1 MATPAARLRTD
12 VAVAPRTRA
21 LRLRHV
27 LGSDYRLGFLFVA
40 PMVVLVLALVAYPFV
55 YAVYLSLTQKFVGM
69 PPVFVGFENYIRLAS
84 DGFFQRAVVNSF
96 VFTFWSVAVKLV
108 LGMVMALVL
117 MSKIRYRSLFTGLLL
132 IPWVAP
138 TVVSALN
145 FLWIYDGSLGVLNY
159 LLVKV
164 FRILPQGVGW
174 LSEAGTAMASVIFV
188 NVWRGFPFF
197 GISLLA
203 GMKAISADLYEAAA
217 VDGANAVHR
226 FRHVTLPGVR
236 NILIIVTLLS
246 TIWTF
251 NDFAIIYI
259 LTKGG
264 PGGRHPGPPRLHLR
278 DGLRRPAPRRGHRRR
293 PLHAAGAGRDHHRPR
308 PLHAAWARAMSKA
321 AIDRLQTLGSYG
333 VLGALLLLVLFPF
346 YWMTITSFKSEDQ
359 MRSLVSMFWPSP
371 VVLDNYYQLL
381 TRTDFAVWFRNS
393 AVVAVSSTLL
403 ATAVGTIGAYALA
416 RLRFMG
422 RAFMS
427 SAVLITYLVPPS
439 ILFIP
444 LYAQIRMLGLSDSL
458 AGLIAAYPSFTVPFV
473 TWLLMGYFESIPV
486 ELEEAA
492 MIDGA
497 TRFGA
502 FRRVILPLAAPGL
515 LAAGLY
521 AFTQAWNEFLYALV
535 FITDVKQRTLPVGL
549 SSFITGDVYGW
560 GYLMAGAVLTTLP
573 VIAVYIYLQKYMVEG
588 LTAGGVKG

>member
-1 MATPAARLRTD
+1 
-12 VAVAPRTRA
+12 
-21 LRLRHV
+21 
-27 LGSDYRLGFLFVA
+27 
-40 PMVVLVLALVAYPFV
+40 
-55 YAVYLSLTQKFVGM
+55 
-69 PPVFVGFENYIRLAS
+69 
-84 DGFFQRAVVNSF
+84 
-96 VFTFWSVAVKLV
+96 
-108 LGMVMALVL
+108 
-117 MSKIRYRSLFTGLLL
+117 MSK
-132 IPWVAP
+132 VA
-138 TVVSALN
+138 
-145 FLWIYDGSLGVLNY
+145 I
-159 LLVKV
+159 
-164 FRILPQGVGW
+164 
-174 LSEAGTAMASVIFV
+174 E
-188 NVWRGFPFF
+188 
-197 GISLLA
+197 
-203 GMKAISADLYEAAA
+203 
-217 VDGANAVHR
+217 
-226 FRHVTLPGVR
+226 
-236 NILIIVTLLS
+236 
-246 TIWTF
+246 
-251 NDFAIIYI
+251 
-259 LTKGG
+259 
-264 PGGRHPGPPRLHLR
+264 
-278 DGLRRPAPRRGHRRR
+278 
-293 PLHAAGAGRDHHRPR
+293 
-308 PLHAAWARAMSKA
+308 
-321 AIDRLQTLGSYG
+321 RLQTLGSYG
-333 VLGALLLLVLFPF
+333 VLGLLLLLVLFPF

-371 VVLDNYYQLL
+371 AVLENYTQLL
-381 TRTDFAVWFRNS
+381 SKTDFAIWFRNS

-403 ATAVGTIGAYALA
+403 ATAIGTIGAYALA
-416 RLRFMG
+416 RLRFLG

-444 LYAQIRMLGLSDSL
+444 LYAQIRTLGLADSL

-502 FRRVILPLAAPGL
+502 FRRIILPLASPGL
-515 LAAGLY
+515 LAAALY